1 MPSLRPYQIV
11 GRDFLA
17 ARTRALLADQMRVG
31 KTPQAIMA
39 ADKVGAERVL
49 VLCPAIATYQWREQW
64 ADWSPDR
71 APAAILGREPPP
83 ACFQGVLIAS
93 YNRAVQHLEALT
105 AAPRWDVFIP
115 DEAHFAKNPEAQRT
129 KAVYGKGGVGWNA
142 TCIWPLTGTP
152 SPNHAGEMWPMLRA
166 FGAVKATYEEFVRY
180 YCYYDERE
188 GRIFGNKP
196 QHLAELRA
204 LVAPFTLRRTLREVA
219 PDMPPISYNML
230 AVEPRQ
236 GVDLRSDDPE
246 HVDTEDRISVALAKV
261 DTLAIEIKECLD
273 AGDYKQTVVFG
284 YHVEPLRALGE
295 ILTAA
300 GIDASIITG
309 ETPMARR
316 QNVQAALKAGVCQVL
331 IAQMIAA
338 GTAIDLSAAQH
349 GYFLELDYV
358 PANNSQA
365 AHRLVNMQTQDPV
378 TFDILT
384 WPGSKDD
391 RVQRTLLRKV
401 RSAVFTT

>member
-1 MPSLRPYQIV
+1 MRLRPYQIV

-17 ARTRALLADQMRVG
+17 ARPRALLADQMRAG

-64 ADWSPDR
+64 AEWSPNR
-71 APAAILGREPPP
+71 APAVILGREPPP
-83 ACFQGVLIAS
+83 ARFQGVLIAS

-129 KAVYGKGGVGWNA
+129 KAVYGKGGVGWNS

-152 SPNHAGEMWPMLRA
+152 SPNHCGEMWPMLRA
-166 FGAVKATYEEFVRY
+166 FGAVKATYEEFVRH

-188 GRIFGNKP
+188 GRVFGNKP
-196 QHLAELRA
+196 QHLVELRA

-219 PDMPPISYNML
+219 PEMPPISYNML

-236 GVDLRSDDPE
+236 GVDLRSEDPE
-246 HVDTEDRISVALAKV
+246 HVDAEDRIAVALAKAP
-261 DTLAIEIKECLD
+261 TLAIEIQECLD

-284 YHVEPLRALGE
+284 YHVEPLRTLGE

-309 ETPMARR
+309 ETPAVRR
-316 QNVQAALKAGVCQVL
+316 QNVQAAFKAGVCQVL

-365 AHRLVNMQTQDPV
+365 AHRLVSMQTQAPV
-378 TFDILT
+378 TFDVLT
-384 WPGSKDD
+384 WPGSMDD